1 VSVGPDVGRGD
12 VVRCVVL
19 FGLLGLFQA
28 TLGPLIP
35 ILRDDNGLGA
45 ATAGLL
51 VSGFFAG
58 SLASIVVGGALPERW
73 ARRHLVRVPCVL
85 LVVGAA
91 GFAVRGPWP
100 LPLVAAVVS
109 GLGFGGLVLVVNT
122 AMASRPGRGVRLT
135 NLVNG
140 AFSLGA
146 VAGPALVSL
155 TRGIGYPV
163 LFAVL
168 AVAIVAT
175 LPDRGLGAVA
185 RPPADPAGAPR
196 VSTVLVLFCGLLF
209 CYAGLETGL
218 GSWETVH
225 LEAHGYG
232 PGAASALT
240 SLFWLGMATT
250 RLLMPVFTSLLR
262 RSAPSIII
270 GALSAAL
277 AALALVALPGTAPA
291 GYLLAGML
299 AGPVFPTALAWH
311 AAGHPDPRR
320 GNAAVIAAAMVG
332 NVVLPAA
339 IGYTMQA
346 TSDLLLPALVAVPV
360 AACLAIALVLRR
372 STRDRQGS
380 VSSGSE

>member
-1 VSVGPDVGRGD
+1 VSVRRRD
-12 VVRCVVL
+12 VVRCVLL

-28 TLGPLIP
+28 TFGPLIP
-35 ILRDDNGLGA
+35 IVRDDNGLTA

-51 VSGFFAG
+51 VSGFYAG
-58 SLASIVVGGALPERW
+58 SLASIVAGGVLPERW
-73 ARRHLVRVPCVL
+73 ARRYLVLVP
-85 LVVGAA
+85 GALIVA
-91 GFAVRGPWP
+91 GSAGLAVRGPWP
-100 LPLVAAVVS
+100 LPLVAAVVA
-109 GLGFGGLVLVVNT
+109 GLGFGGLVLVVNN
-122 AMASRPGRGVRLT
+122 AMASQPGRRGVTLA

-146 VAGPALVSL
+146 VAGPALVSV

-163 LFAVL
+163 LFMVL

-185 RPPADPAGAPR
+185 PPSDAADTER
-196 VSTVLVLFCGLLF
+196 VNVVLLLFCGLLF

-218 GSWETVH
+218 SSWETVH
-225 LEAHGYG
+225 LEAHGYD

-250 RLLMPVFTSLLR
+250 RLLAPLLS
-262 RSAPSIII
+262 RSAPALIII
-270 GALSAAL
+270 GVLSAAFV
-277 AALALVALPGTAPA
+277 ALALVALPGAAPV
-291 GYLLAGML
+291 GYLLAGLL

-339 IGYTMQA
+339 IGFTMQA

-360 AACLAIALVLRR
+360 SACLAIALVLRR
-372 STRDRQGS
+372 SIKDRQGR
-380 VSSGSE
+380 VSSGSA

>member
-1 VSVGPDVGRGD
+1 MARRRD
-12 VVRCVVL
+12 VVRCVLL

-28 TLGPLIP
+28 TFGPLIP
-35 ILRDDNGLGA
+35 IVRDDNGLGA

-58 SLASIVVGGALPERW
+58 SMTSIATGGALPERW
-73 ARRHLVRVPCVL
+73 AARHLVRVPGA
-85 LVVGAA
+85 LVVA
-91 GFAVRGPWP
+91 GSTGLAVRGPWP
-100 LPLVAAVVS
+100 LPLVAAVVA

-122 AMASRPGRGVRLT
+122 AMASHPGRRGVNLA

-140 AFSLGA
+140 AYSLGA

-155 TRGIGYPV
+155 TRGVGYPV
-163 LFAVL
+163 LYACL

-185 RPPADPAGAPR
+185 GTPAEPAGAGR
-196 VSTVLVLFCGLLF
+196 VSAVLLLFCGLLF
-209 CYAGLETGL
+209 CYAGLESGL
-218 GSWETVH
+218 SSWGTVH
-225 LEAHGYG
+225 LEANGYA
-232 PGAASALT
+232 PGAAAALT

-250 RLLMPVFTSLLR
+250 RLLMPLLTR
-262 RSAPSIII
+262 AAPSIVII
-270 GALSAAL
+270 GVLSTAP
-277 AALALVALPGTAPA
+277 AALALVAVPGAAPA

-320 GNAAVIAAAMVG
+320 GNAIVIAAAMVG
-332 NVVLPAA
+332 NVVLPVA

-360 AACLAIALVLRR
+360 AAGLAIALVLRA
-372 STRDRQGS
+372 SIKDRQGR

>member
-1 VSVGPDVGRGD
+1 VDVGRRD
-12 VVRCVVL
+12 VVRCVLL

-35 ILRDDNGLGA
+35 IVRDDDGLAA

-51 VSGFFAG
+51 VSGFYAG
-58 SLASIVVGGALPERW
+58 SLASIVAGGALPERW
-73 ARRHLVRVPCVL
+73 ARRYLVLVPGAL
-85 LVVGAA
+85 LVAGGA
-91 GFAVRGPWP
+91 GFAIRGPWP
-100 LPLVAAVVS
+100 LPRVAAVVS

-122 AMASRPGRGVRLT
+122 AMSSHPGRGVTLT

-185 RPPADPAGAPR
+185 RPPTEPLGGGR
-196 VSTVLVLFCGLLF
+196 VSVVLLLFCGLLF

-218 GSWETVH
+218 SSWETVH
-225 LEAHGYG
+225 LEAQGYG
-232 PGAASALT
+232 AGAASALT

-250 RLLMPVFTSLLR
+250 RLLMPLLT
-262 RSAPSIII
+262 RSPQAIII
-270 GALSAAL
+270 GALSAAF
-277 AALALVALPGTAPA
+277 AALALVALPGAAPA

-339 IGYTMQA
+339 IGFTMQA

-360 AACLAIALVLRR
+360 AASLTIALVLSR
-372 STRDRQGS
+372 SIKDRQGR

>member
-1 VSVGPDVGRGD
+1 VSVGRRD
-12 VVRCVVL
+12 VVRCVLL

-28 TLGPLIP
+28 TFGPLIP
-35 ILRDDNGLGA
+35 IVRDDNGLTA

-58 SLASIVVGGALPERW
+58 SLASIVTGGALRERW
-73 ARRHLVRVPCVL
+73 ARRYLVLVPGAL
-85 LVVGAA
+85 IAA
-91 GFAVRGPWP
+91 GSAGLAVRGPWP
-100 LPLVAAVVS
+100 LPLAAAVVA

-122 AMASRPGRGVRLT
+122 AMASQPGRRGVALA

-146 VAGPALVSL
+146 VAGPALVSV
-155 TRGIGYPV
+155 TRGVGYPV
-163 LFAVL
+163 LFVVL

-175 LPDRGLGAVA
+175 LPNRGLGAVA
-185 RPPADPAGAPR
+185 PPSDPAGTER
-196 VSTVLVLFCGLLF
+196 VNAVLLLFCGLLF
-209 CYAGLETGL
+209 CYSGLETGL
-218 GSWETVH
+218 SSWETVH
-225 LEAHGYG
+225 LEAHGYD

-250 RLLMPVFTSLLR
+250 RLLAPLLTR
-262 RSAPSIII
+262 FAPALMII
-270 GALSAAL
+270 GTLSAAFV
-277 AALALVALPGTAPA
+277 ALAFVALPGAAPA
-291 GYLLAGML
+291 GYLLAGLL

-360 AACLAIALVLRR
+360 SACLAIALVLRR
-372 STRDRQGS
+372 SIKDRQGR
-380 VSSGSE
+380 VSSGSA

>member
-1 VSVGPDVGRGD
+1 VSVGRRD
-12 VVRCVVL
+12 VVRCVLL

-28 TLGPLIP
+28 TFGPLIP
-35 ILRDDNGLGA
+35 IVRDDDGLTA

-58 SLASIVVGGALPERW
+58 SLASIVTGGALHERW
-73 ARRHLVRVPCVL
+73 ARRYLVLVP
-85 LVVGAA
+85 GALIVA
-91 GFAVRGPWP
+91 GSAGLAVRGPWP
-100 LPLVAAVVS
+100 LPLVAAVVA
-109 GLGFGGLVLVVNT
+109 GLGFGGLVLVVNN
-122 AMASRPGRGVRLT
+122 AMASQPGRRGVALA

-146 VAGPALVSL
+146 VAGPALVSV
-155 TRGIGYPV
+155 TRGVGYPA
-163 LFAVL
+163 LFVVL

-175 LPDRGLGAVA
+175 LPNRGLGAVA
-185 RPPADPAGAPR
+185 PPSDTAGTGR
-196 VSTVLVLFCGLLF
+196 VNAVLLLFCGLLF
-209 CYAGLETGL
+209 CYSGLETGL
-218 GSWETVH
+218 SSWETVH
-225 LEAHGYG
+225 LEAHGYA

-250 RLLMPVFTSLLR
+250 RLLAPLLTR
-262 RSAPSIII
+262 FAPALVII
-270 GALSAAL
+270 GALSAAF
-277 AALALVALPGTAPA
+277 AALALVALPGAAPA
-291 GYLLAGML
+291 GYLLAGLL

-320 GNAAVIAAAMVG
+320 GNAAVIAASMVG

-360 AACLAIALVLRR
+360 SACLAIALVLRR
-372 STRDRQGS
+372 SIKDRQGR
-380 VSSGSE
+380 VSSGAA